1 MKNTAILPTIICFII
16 VILSVAQLLVSNKLV
31 TEGLLLTDLEQ
42 EIDLTQQKS
51 MILQEDITKNM
62 ALLEISSKA
71 AELGFIKGG
80 RTLSISGFTQIAL
93 HQ

>member
-16 VILSVAQLLVSNKLV
+16 VILSVAQLLVSNRLV
-31 TEGLLLTDLEQ
+31 TDGLLLTDLER

-62 ALLEISSKA
+62 ALSEISSKA

-80 RTLSISGFTQIAL
+80 KTLSISVFTQIAL